1 MIRKTPPFAW
11 TAKHYIAI
19 VGVLLAVVFAL
30 GVALSP
36 DRTPTVAIIGDRAD
50 EVRAALG
57 TEQVEDATVTIVLLN
72 RWDSL
77 RHLPDIAELCWDAC
91 YDRVAPQ
98 ITLTQM
104 RFGKTR
110 KVVIFHLPDFEGNMD
125 CVATRAGNA
134 LIALKGYGPSC
145 QIKAAHRHVW
155 ILPVGLGRISYD
167 LGVRACREPCSPL
180 GTVAVEEIEVDFP
193 LNPVNEYCQKRQL

>member
-1 MIRKTPPFAW
+1 MTQKIPPFGW

-19 VGVLLAVVFAL
+19 AGILFAVVFAV

-36 DRTPTVAIIGDRAD
+36 NRTPTVAVIGDRAD
-50 EVRAALG
+50 EIRAALS
-57 TEQVEDATVTIVLLN
+57 TEQAEDATVTIVLLN

-91 YDRVAPQ
+91 HDRVAPQ

-110 KVVIFHLPDFEGNMD
+110 KIVVFHLPDFEGNLN

-134 LIALKGYGPSC
+134 LEALKGYGPSC
-145 QIKAAHRHVW
+145 QIKVAHRHVW
-155 ILPVGLGRISYD
+155 ILPMGLGRIS
-167 LGVRACREPCSPL
+167 
-180 GTVAVEEIEVDFP
+180 
-193 LNPVNEYCQKRQL
+193 

>member
-1 MIRKTPPFAW
+1 MIRKTPPFGW

-19 VGVLLAVVFAL
+19 AGVFLAVVFVV

-36 DRTPTVAIIGDRAD
+36 PRSPTVAVIGDRAD

-57 TEQVEDATVTIVLLN
+57 VEQVEDATVTIVLLN

-91 YDRVAPQ
+91 HFKAAPQ
-98 ITLTQM
+98 ISLTQM

-110 KVVIFHLPDFEGNMD
+110 KFVIFHLPDFAD
-125 CVATRAGNA
+125 DLTCVATRAGYELQA
-134 LIALKGYGPSC
+134 LRAALPSC
-145 QIKAAHRHVW
+145 HIKRSRLPVW
-155 ILPVGLGRISYD
+155 ILPMGLGRISWG
-167 LGVRACREPCSPL
+167 LGTRTGSEPCRPFR
-180 GTVAVEEIEVDFP
+180 VASVESIEID
-193 LNPVNEYCQKRQL
+193 LT